1 MAETTTEKEASG
13 GAVVPEAASDH
24 GGDGGDSGDQGD
36 DRFAAWFA
44 VFVCNLIAFVS
55 LVVPIGGTVSS
66 QPQHVQWAVS
76 ALSINLA
83 FAVIAVI
90 AHMVARSRFVC
101 KTIEGVMALVVLAF
115 WAAVMPTLMNPG
127 HQLATGDFGMIGDS
141 NLYFFS
147 WLGLI
152 GSFVV
157 FVRYLKAAYGLG
169 ACGAAEKDSKTFK
182 AQTWA
187 GLVLTSFVVFVS
199 ASRLCQNANCN
210 AGNSEYDKRTKL
222 AISIGVISAVI
233 SLIWMAVGSRVHVAV
248 DAVSTVVVV
257 LLWIFGII
265 FITFGGFGT
274 APGAVVGN
282 LYFFTW
288 ASFLL
293 SVFLT
298 ADVFNRLNES
308 FGKGK
313 DTVAHHDEAETS
325 GHQKA
330 EEGSKEGGD
339 ETKKDVEEGGDKA
352 ET

>member
-1 MAETTTEKEASG
+1 LT
-13 GAVVPEAASDH
+13 AA
-24 GGDGGDSGDQGD
+24 
-36 DRFAAWFA
+36 
-44 VFVCNLIAFVS
+44 CLLIGEMSFLS
-55 LVVPIGGTVSS
+55 LSFHHNFFSFSS
-66 QPQHVQWAVS
+66 PLLYQ
-76 ALSINLA
+76 
-83 FAVIAVI
+83 
-90 AHMVARSRFVC
+90 
-101 KTIEGVMALVVLAF
+101 ALVVLAF

-233 SLIWMAVGSRVHVAV
+233 SLIWMAVGSRGKQHIC
-248 DAVSTVVVV
+248 
-257 LLWIFGII
+257 LL
-265 FITFGGFGT
+265 
-274 APGAVVGN
+274 
-282 LYFFTW
+282 
-288 ASFLL
+288 
-293 SVFLT
+293 
-298 ADVFNRLNES
+298 
-308 FGKGK
+308 
-313 DTVAHHDEAETS
+313 
-325 GHQKA
+325 
-330 EEGSKEGGD
+330 
-339 ETKKDVEEGGDKA
+339 
-352 ET
+352 